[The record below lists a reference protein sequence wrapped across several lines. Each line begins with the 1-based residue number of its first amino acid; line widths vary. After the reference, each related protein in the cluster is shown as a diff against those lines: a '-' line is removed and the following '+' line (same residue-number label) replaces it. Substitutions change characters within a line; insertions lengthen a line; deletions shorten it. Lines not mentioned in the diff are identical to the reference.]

1 MDNLQELV
9 DKQTNDL
16 VEVFDKSPTELYCAI
31 KTIYGDTIKPGDE
44 IREYR
49 NKEYIQS
56 YKLNIGCYLPFTI
69 IEYTDDRFV
78 IYLNRYNRY
87 IMAPSPLVS
96 NKWKSCKL
104 VVKTQYDFIED
115 DEL

>member
-16 VEVFDKSPTELYCAI
+16 VEVFDKSPTELYHYI
-31 KTIYGDTIKPGDE
+31 KTIYGDTVKPGYE
-44 IREYR
+44 IRAYK
-49 NKEYIQS
+49 KEHVRS
-56 YKLNIGCYLPFTI
+56 DLNIECYLPFTI
-69 IEYTDDRFV
+69 MEYTDDRFV